1 MSTIAP
7 RGLSVTGRRLMPSV
21 ANHYPRAR
29 SVTVDQASGNLRLMW
44 CDGEARTF
52 NPHWLR
58 DNCSATRHKSSRQKL
73 VSAASLPAELR
84 PAVAEIKTEDDVLRV
99 IWEPDLHESAYSAA
113 WLRSFSDDIP
123 AEVPAPSLRVV
134 PPLMRFSVGDL
145 EAGDDTLRWSWLS
158 ELHEHGAVLVHDAP
172 CEKKTVMQVAQW
184 IGPVQNQIYGEAWDV
199 VSSENAINIAYTGEY
214 LGPHMDLCYYESP
227 PGVQLL
233 HCMEFPAEI
242 TGGESLLIDAFAV
255 ANALRKSD
263 PQAFADLSRIPATF
277 VKDHSDRAE
286 PVRLQSP
293 CPS

>member
-52 NPHWLR
+52 NPLWLR

-99 IWEPDLHESAYSAA
+99 VWEPDLHESAYSAA

-286 PVRLQSP
+286 PVRLQST